1 MLCFSE
7 VDRAGKM
14 SDTRT
19 GTSRSPNVSGSRTL
33 AAKFVARFRRHTALY
48 NYIFF
53 TNVLRLLDERHM
65 TKKELSDRSGVSI
78 SFLSDLTTGK
88 ANPSLKVM
96 EDIAQALEAPLPL
109 LLECTDLDR
118 DALDALAGGK
128 APRSLPSG
136 YERVAVVL
144 PEHQAF
150 IVKKWGEITRQ
161 KLRIN

>member
-1 MLCFSE
+1 M
-7 VDRAGKM
+7 
-14 SDTRT
+14 
-19 GTSRSPNVSGSRTL
+19 
-33 AAKFVARFRRHTALY
+33 Y

-96 EDIAQALEAPLPL
+96 EDIAQALETPLPL
-109 LLECTDLDR
+109 LLESTDLDKE
-118 DALDALAGGK
+118 ALDALAGGK
-128 APRSLPSG
+128 EPRSLPPG
-136 YERVAVVL
+136 FERVAAVL

-150 IVKKWGEITRQ
+150 IVKKWGEATRK
-161 KLRIN
+161 KLRGS

>member
-1 MLCFSE
+1 M
-7 VDRAGKM
+7 
-14 SDTRT
+14 
-19 GTSRSPNVSGSRTL
+19 
-33 AAKFVARFRRHTALY
+33 Y

-96 EDIAQALEAPLPL
+96 EDIAQALETPLPL
-109 LLECTDLDR
+109 LLESTDLDKE
-118 DALDALAGGK
+118 ALDALAGGY
-128 APRSLPSG
+128 APRSLPPG
-136 YERVAVVL
+136 FERVAAVL

-150 IVKKWGEITRQ
+150 IVKKWGEATRK
-161 KLRIN
+161 KLRGS

>member
-1 MLCFSE
+1 M
-7 VDRAGKM
+7 
-14 SDTRT
+14 
-19 GTSRSPNVSGSRTL
+19 
-33 AAKFVARFRRHTALY
+33 Y

-96 EDIAQALEAPLPL
+96 EDIAQALETPLPL
-109 LLECTDLDR
+109 LLESTDLDKE
-118 DALDALAGGK
+118 ALDALAGGK
-128 APRSLPSG
+128 APRSLPPSF
-136 YERVAVVL
+136 ERVAAVL

-150 IVKKWGEITRQ
+150 IVKKWGEAARK
-161 KLRIN
+161 KLRGS

>member
-1 MLCFSE
+1 M
-7 VDRAGKM
+7 
-14 SDTRT
+14 
-19 GTSRSPNVSGSRTL
+19 
-33 AAKFVARFRRHTALY
+33 Y

-96 EDIAQALEAPLPL
+96 EDIAQALETPLPL
-109 LLECTDLDR
+109 LLESTDLDKE
-118 DALDALAGGK
+118 ALDALSGGK
-128 APRSLPSG
+128 APRSLPPG
-136 YERVAVVL
+136 FERVAAVL

-150 IVKKWGEITRQ
+150 IVKKWGEATRK
-161 KLRIN
+161 KLRGS